1 MHNLLR
7 FIQRYSNFL
16 VFIILEVVAFLLVVQ
31 NNMYP
36 HSRVLS
42 TANRLVARNY
52 QVVSNIAGYFG
63 LRTTNAELAAENTA
77 LRNRVNELENLTE
90 GAATDSAYLFA
101 EHDIRYIPAKV
112 VQITT
117 TGQHNYL
124 TVNRGARDGIRA
136 GMGVRNHEGV
146 VGIVR
151 TVGRRYSVVMPVL
164 HTDVNIS
171 CRFLK
176 NDYIAT
182 LQWDGHDS
190 RYAQLNDVATHLVVN
205 KGDTIVTAGLSPVFP
220 ADIPVGVVED
230 CRLDESDSYYR
241 IRVRLATN
249 FRRLRYVE
257 IIDNRGSNEIEEL
270 TDELD

>member
-16 VFIILEVVAFLLVVQ
+16 VFFILEVVAFLLVVQ
-31 NNMYP
+31 NNTYP

-42 TANRLVARNY
+42 TANRAIAWTY
-52 QVVSNIAGYFG
+52 QVVSTVTGYWG
-63 LRTTNAELAAENTA
+63 LRNTNAELAAENTA

-90 GAATDSAYLFA
+90 GIAADSAYRFA
-101 EHDIRYIPAKV
+101 EHDLCYIPAKV

-124 TVNRGARDGIRA
+124 TINRGARDGIRA

-151 TVGRRYSVVMPVL
+151 TVGGRYSVVMPVL

-171 CRFLK
+171 CRFRK
-176 NDYIAT
+176 NDYIAA

-190 RYAQLNDVATHLVVN
+190 RYAQLSDVATHLVVN
-205 KGDTIVTAGLSPVFP
+205 KGDTLVTAGLGPAFP

-230 CRLDESDSYYR
+230 CRLDEGDSYYR

-257 IIDNRGSNEIEEL
+257 VIDNRGSDEMEEL
-270 TDELD
+270 THELD

>member
-1 MHNLLR
+1 MYNLLR
-7 FIQRYSNFL
+7 FIQRHSNFL
-16 VFIILEVVAFLLVVQ
+16 VFFILEVVAFLLVVQ
-31 NNMYP
+31 NNTYP

-42 TANRLVARNY
+42 TANRVVAWNY
-52 QVVSNIAGYFG
+52 RAFSAITDYFG
-63 LRTTNAELAAENTA
+63 LQTTNAELAAENNA
-77 LRNRVNELENLTE
+77 LRNRLNELENLTE
-90 GAATDSAYLFA
+90 GIAADSAFRFA
-101 EHDIRYIPAKV
+101 EYDLRYIPAKV

-124 TVNRGARDGIRA
+124 TINRGTRDGISA

-151 TVGRRYSVVMPVL
+151 TVGGRYSVVMPIL

-171 CRFLK
+171 CRFRK
-176 NDYIAT
+176 NDYIAA

-230 CRLDESDSYYR
+230 CRLEEGDSYYR

-257 IIDNRGSNEIEEL
+257 VIDNRGSNEMEEL
-270 TDELD
+270 THELD